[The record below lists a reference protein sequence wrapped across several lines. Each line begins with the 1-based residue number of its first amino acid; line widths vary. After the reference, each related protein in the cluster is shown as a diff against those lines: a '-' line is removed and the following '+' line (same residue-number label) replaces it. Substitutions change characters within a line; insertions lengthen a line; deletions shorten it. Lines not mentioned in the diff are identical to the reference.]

1 MVAAAQVTNPSMT
14 YEAWKAQAVSYA
26 WTTNL
31 LPEDC
36 IEDDRFQPA
45 YSTGDTP
52 EQAVDDHCQRYD
64 INKVGPW
71 GTI

>member
-1 MVAAAQVTNPSMT
+1 MDAATQV
-14 YEAWKAQAVSYA
+14 VSYA
-26 WTTNL
+26 WATYL
-31 LPEDC
+31 LPDDW